1 MKTKS
6 IPEKAEL
13 MNNVDKILCDN
24 CFEKYLF
31 HLKNLTGEFTV
42 GLTDIL
48 KCLAFA
54 EKEGAVPPLPP
65 QWWLSVERHLGNVE
79 IIEK

>member
-1 MKTKS
+1 MKRNS

-13 MNNVDKILCDN
+13 MNNVDKIVCDN

-31 HLKNLTGEFTV
+31 HLKNKNGEFTV

-48 KCLAFA
+48 RCLKFA
-54 EKEGAVPPLPP
+54 EKEGAVPSIPP
-65 QWWLSVERHLGNVE
+65 KWWLDVENHFCDLEN
-79 IIEK
+79 

>member
-1 MKTKS
+1 MKTES

-13 MNNVDKILCDN
+13 MNNVDKIVCDN

-31 HLKNLTGEFTV
+31 HLKNLNGEFTV

-48 KCLAFA
+48 KEYTCVTSKQKPEYQEFMKSIRKNLN
-54 EKEGAVPPLPP
+54 L
-65 QWWLSVERHLGNVE
+65 
-79 IIEK
+79 

>member
-13 MNNVDKILCDN
+13 MSNVDKIVCDN

-31 HLKNLTGEFTV
+31 HLKNLNGEFTV

-54 EKEGAVPPLPP
+54 EKEGAVPPLSP
-65 QWWLSVERHLGNVE
+65 QWWLSVESHFGDLEG
-79 IIEK
+79 